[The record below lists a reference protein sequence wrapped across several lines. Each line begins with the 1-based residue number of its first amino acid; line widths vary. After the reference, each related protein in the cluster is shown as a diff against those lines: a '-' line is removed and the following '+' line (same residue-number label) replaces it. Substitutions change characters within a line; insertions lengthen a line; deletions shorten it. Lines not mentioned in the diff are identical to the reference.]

1 MNDMPMPE
9 LVKDPEFTDLIQP
22 RDTQYMEE
30 LEEDIFDHGCTDP
43 VCVWNNII
51 IDGHLRYLIFSSAP
65 MTGLYVPT
73 NCEYE

>member
-30 LEEDIFDHGCTDP
+30 LEEDTDVP
-43 VCVWNNII
+43 
-51 IDGHLRYLIFSSAP
+51 A
-65 MTGLYVPT
+65 LYVYGT
-73 NCEYE
+73 ISS

>member
-43 VCVWNNII
+43 VMCMEQY
-51 IDGHLRYLIFSSAP
+51 HHRRSSP
-65 MTGLYVPT
+65 L
-73 NCEYE
+73 

>member
-30 LEEDIFDHGCTDP
+30 FEEDIFDTDVP
-43 VCVWNNII
+43 
-51 IDGHLRYLIFSSAP
+51 
-65 MTGLYVPT
+65 TLYVYGT
-73 NCEYE
+73 ISL

>member
-1 MNDMPMPE
+1 MNDTPMPE

-43 VCVWNNII
+43 VCV
-51 IDGHLRYLIFSSAP
+51 LSLIHI
-65 MTGLYVPT
+65 
-73 NCEYE
+73 

>member
-30 LEEDIFDHGCTDP
+30 LEEDILTTD
-43 VCVWNNII
+43 V
-51 IDGHLRYLIFSSAP
+51 L
-65 MTGLYVPT
+65 TLYVYGT
-73 NCEYE
+73 ISS